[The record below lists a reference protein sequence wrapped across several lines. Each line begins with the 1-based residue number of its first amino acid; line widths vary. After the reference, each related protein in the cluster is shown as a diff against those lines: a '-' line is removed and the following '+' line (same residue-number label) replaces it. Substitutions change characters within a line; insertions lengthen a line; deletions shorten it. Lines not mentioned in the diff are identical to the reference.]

1 MSKAAEFIAKW
12 EGCRL
17 DPYHDIAGYP
27 TIGFG
32 HKLSDEKHADLSQWP
47 SITREE
53 ALQQLDQH
61 LAHFRGGVE
70 DAAVVRYASRPL
82 GEDQLT
88 ALTSFAFNLGLGAL
102 RRSKLLKLVRGW
114 SANPETSSEA
124 ALVLEWCLLE
134 QSHDQWKE
142 RVVEGLLDRRFAEVA
157 LFFGV
162 SGVKLAP

>member
-1 MSKAAEFIAKW
+1 MSKAAEFIAQW

-102 RRSKLLKLVRGW
+102 RRSKLLKLVRHW
-114 SANPETSSEA
+114 SANPDTASEA
-124 ALVLEWCLLE
+124 ALVLEWLDWCKATIDGRK
-134 QSHDQWKE
+134 Q
-142 RVVEGLLDRRFAEVA
+142 VVEGLLNRRRAEVA

-162 SGVKLAP
+162 NQ